1 MQTQPT
7 GGADRKVALAI
18 AVLALAATGAAQTV
32 AVAADTTLRLAAPVA
47 DVADALAAQG
57 YLVARVDSARADT
70 AFVTLGERAVVRRFE
85 VVGAA
90 SVPLTWTV
98 EAGAPF
104 SSARLAADLDAAA
117 ARYASAGFGD
127 ARLVPA
133 VEAADG
139 GRAVDVTVQVTEG
152 APGEVVGVELAGAR
166 SPARAFA
173 SRRAGLTEPT
183 PLAAVDLDAL
193 RQRLDATG
201 LYAEVGVPV
210 VARDAAGDL
219 VVQVP
224 VVDAPPGAVDVVL
237 GYLPPGPSGSGSV
250 VGRGRVDLRNPFGG
264 GRALSVELERTPG
277 LASSF
282 RVAASDPFV
291 LGTPIGAGLAFDG
304 DARDSTFAR
313 QRLAG
318 SLIYAVDPG
327 LDLVASVAGEQVRP
341 GTYGAGLV
349 DGRPRVRRTDDV
361 LFGLGVVLRRL
372 DRARNPRRGVEAS
385 VFAEQARRAS
395 ETFEAPGGRRRLTVR
410 GRGYVPT
417 LARQTL
423 VLGLDATV
431 TQQATGPDGLV
442 DEGDLVRVG
451 GAARFRGYDEDAFL
465 ARSYVRGIAEYRVLF
480 DAASF
485 AFAFVDAGG
494 LDRPAVPGFAAER
507 RGLLGYG
514 AGLRVTTALG
524 LATVSYALNPDLG
537 IGRGKVHV
545 GLAVGL

>member
-1 MQTQPT
+1 MPS
-7 GGADRKVALAI
+7 V
-18 AVLALAATGAAQTV
+18 
-32 AVAADTTLRLAAPVA
+32 
-47 DVADALAAQG
+47 
-57 YLVARVDSARADT
+57 
-70 AFVTLGERAVVRRFE
+70 E
-85 VVGAA
+85 VVG
-90 SVPLTWTV
+90 
-98 EAGAPF
+98 
-104 SSARLAADLDAAA
+104 
-117 ARYASAGFGD
+117 
-127 ARLVPA
+127 
-133 VEAADG
+133 DG
-139 GRAVDVTVQVTEG
+139 HSVDVTVQVTEG
-152 APGEVVGVELAGAR
+152 AEGRVVGVELAGAR

-183 PLAAVDLDAL
+183 PLSAVDLDAL

-201 LYAEVGVPV
+201 LYAEVGEPV

-224 VVDAPPGAVDVVL
+224 VVDAPPGAIDVVL
-237 GYLPPGPSGSGSV
+237 GYLPPGATGSGSV

-291 LGTPIGAGLAFDG
+291 LGTPIGAGIAFEG
-304 DARDSTFAR
+304 DARDSTFSR

-327 LDLVASVAGEQVRP
+327 LDLVASVAAEQVRP
-341 GTYGAGLV
+341 GTFGAELV

-361 LFGLGVVLRRL
+361 LFGLGVVVRRL

-385 VFAEQARRAS
+385 VFVEQARRAA
-395 ETFEAPGGRRRLTVR
+395 ETFETPAGRRRLSVAS
-410 GRGYVPT
+410 RGYLPT

-423 VLGLDATV
+423 VVGVDATV
-431 TQQATGPDGLV
+431 TQQAAGPDGLV

-465 ARSYVRGIAEYRVLF
+465 ARSYVRGVVEYRALF

-537 IGRGKVHV
+537 VGRGKVHV

>member
-1 MQTQPT
+1 M
-7 GGADRKVALAI
+7 
-18 AVLALAATGAAQTV
+18 LALATAGAAQSV
-32 AVAADTTLRLAAPVA
+32 AVAADTTLRLSAPVA
-47 DVADALAAQG
+47 RIADALAAQG
-57 YLVARVDSARADT
+57 YLFATVDSTRADT
-70 AFVTLGERAVVRRFE
+70 AFVTLGEQAVVRRFE

-90 SVPLTWTV
+90 SVPLEWTT
-98 EAGAPF
+98 APGAPF
-104 SSARLAADLDAAA
+104 SAAGLSADLDVAAV
-117 ARYASAGFGD
+117 RYARAGFGD

-133 VEAADG
+133 VEVAEG

-152 APGEVVGVELAGAR
+152 AAGRVVGVELAGAR

-201 LYAEVGVPV
+201 LYTEVGEPV
-210 VARDAAGDL
+210 IARDAAGDL
-219 VVQVP
+219 VVQIP

-237 GYLPPGPSGSGSV
+237 GYLPPGATGSGSV

-304 DARDSTFAR
+304 DARDSTFSR

-318 SLIYAVDPG
+318 LLIYAVDPG
-327 LDLVASVAGEQVRP
+327 LDLVASVAAEQVRP
-341 GTYGAGLV
+341 GTFGAGLV
-349 DGRPRVRRTDDV
+349 DGRPRIRRTDDV
-361 LFGLGVVLRRL
+361 LVGLGVVVRRL
-372 DRARNPRRGVEAS
+372 DRARNTRRGVEAS

-395 ETFEAPGGRRRLTVR
+395 EAFETPGGRRRLTLAS
-410 GRGYVPT
+410 RGYLPT

-423 VLGLDATV
+423 VLGVDATV
-431 TQQATGPDGLV
+431 TQQSAGPDGLV

-465 ARSYVRGIAEYRVLF
+465 ARSYVRGIAEYRILF

-485 AFAFVDAGG
+485 AFVFVDAGG
-494 LDRPAVPGFAAER
+494 LDRPAVPGFPAER
-507 RGLLGYG
+507 RGLFGYG
-514 AGLRVTTALG
+514 AGMRVTTALG

-537 IGRGKVHV
+537 VGRGKVHV